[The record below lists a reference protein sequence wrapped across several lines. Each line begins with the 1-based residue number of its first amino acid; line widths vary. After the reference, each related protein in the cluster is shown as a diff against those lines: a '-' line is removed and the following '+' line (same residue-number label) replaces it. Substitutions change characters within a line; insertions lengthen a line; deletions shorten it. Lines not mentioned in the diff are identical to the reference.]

1 MAKSLPQPHTCW
13 CPASLPWPCELWAIP
28 VTGGPC
34 LSLPWPCVAP
44 TPTREHSHSTS
55 AITYFSE
62 FCFLNKYYCC
72 SLLTP
77 VENLCWASFLA
88 GPCAHSP
95 SANVWCCHDA
105 QIPGNLA
112 TNIITRGVILP
123 RAATAQGASHGAECR
138 DVIRARAAQARKTIN
153 KERVKTTK
161 QPFTSYGKQDK
172 MTGETRQKEKRW
184 LWNNFTSLGILR
196 ESCEV
201 WGSAPGWCLSDNR
214 SQCVGTGDGQHS
226 APHTFSPGSWQP
238 WTTVYITWS
247 GLARVRLGCEGR
259 QGQGDNS

>member
-1 MAKSLPQPHTCW
+1 M
-13 CPASLPWPCELWAIP
+13 
-28 VTGGPC
+28 
-34 LSLPWPCVAP
+34 
-44 TPTREHSHSTS
+44 
-55 AITYFSE
+55 
-62 FCFLNKYYCC
+62 
-72 SLLTP
+72 
-77 VENLCWASFLA
+77 A

-112 TNIITRGVILP
+112 TNIMTRGVILP
-123 RAATAQGASHGAECR
+123 GAATTQGASHGAECR

-184 LWNNFTSLGILR
+184 LWNNFTSFGILR

-201 WGSAPGWCLSDNR
+201 WGSARAGVW
-214 SQCVGTGDGQHS
+214 VTTGHITVWRLGMVSTQHS